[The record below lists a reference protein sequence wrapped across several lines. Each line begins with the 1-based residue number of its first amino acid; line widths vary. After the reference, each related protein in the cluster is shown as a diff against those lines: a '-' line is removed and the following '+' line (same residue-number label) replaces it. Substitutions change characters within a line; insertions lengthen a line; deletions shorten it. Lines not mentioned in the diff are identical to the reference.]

1 MVPLAD
7 VQIATGSVAAM
18 SSTIIR
24 SRRRTNV
31 EKPVTAVIERPIR
44 HNSCLISLADEK
56 TRPDNVVGLNQRVTL

>member
-31 EKPVTAVIERPIR
+31 EKPVTAVIEQGSARTYVDVFG
-44 HNSCLISLADEK
+44 S
-56 TRPDNVVGLNQRVTL
+56 